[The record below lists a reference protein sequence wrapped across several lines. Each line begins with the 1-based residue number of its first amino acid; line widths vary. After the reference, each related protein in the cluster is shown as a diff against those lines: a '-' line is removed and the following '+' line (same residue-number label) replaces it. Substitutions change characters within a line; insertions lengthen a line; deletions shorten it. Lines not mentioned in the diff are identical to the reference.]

1 MVDAHGFSEAGRKAR
16 FERWE
21 KLGCD
26 QVKHDLLN
34 GGYRV
39 VGGPPQ
45 ERELAWE
52 WVRMKEAEQLA
63 RSSINLA
70 DLVEPPSTN
79 LDDLVG
85 SPRPTLD
92 DLVASASSHR
102 QAQAPASVPRPA
114 SPPPPKAEIVTLKPS
129 LYGMSID
136 LKELGRRGLNWWR
149 GLSR

>member
-16 FERWE
+16 FEQWE

-63 RSSINLA
+63 RSGTNLA
-70 DLVEPPSTN
+70 DLVEPPGPS
-79 LDDLVG
+79 LDELVG
-85 SPRPTLD
+85 SPCPTLD
-92 DLVASASSHR
+92 DLVASPHR
-102 QAQAPASVPRPA
+102 QVQTPASAPRPP
-114 SPPPPKAEIVTLKPS
+114 SPPPQTEIVTLKPS

-136 LKELGRRGLNWWR
+136 LKELGRRGLKWWR